1 MGMSK
6 GHHPPGR
13 LRRAGI
19 GVMAA
24 CVIFWIGC
32 SSSPPKPNL
41 PPSAS
46 DLPLLR
52 SADLCTDKSR
62 FLAKHE
68 GAPSARRSW
77 GTGEEIQFQAFR
89 GAVPADESYFFDQDG
104 LLVGFLMTFPPGGL
118 PLKPYPVLRDTLSQ
132 LKPWVE
138 FYLDLARVPAQ
149 AGLETATL
157 YATGE
162 EKTTTWYLVTG
173 EDDSSRL
180 LSTSHATDPYSRLM
194 SPYRKTL
201 LSRLAKS
208 QRSPKDRIPESV
220 GAEDPELFAT
230 LQQFARGQTAS
241 LKYCGVRRKAI
252 AVDAYRQ
259 AIAKGFSSKKY
270 LAEAHHKLGLAL
282 LAQGDLEQARDEMV
296 KSSEVYPD
304 RAKVLNSLGTVY
316 EKLGDHKKALAAFER
331 AITLKPNYAIARFN
345 LAEAYEGLDVR
356 LAVQEYETYLA
367 LASDIPEEAARIQ
380 RARERVKA
388 LSR

>member
-6 GHHPPGR
+6 GYHPPGR

-19 GVMAA
+19 GVTAA

-32 SSSPPKPNL
+32 SSSPPKPSL

-62 FLAKHE
+62 FLEKHE

-77 GTGEEIQFQAFR
+77 ETGEEIQFQAFR
-89 GAVPADESYFFDQDG
+89 GQIPADESYFFDQDG
-104 LLVGFLMTFPPGGL
+104 LLVGFLMTFPHRL

-132 LKPWVE
+132 LKPRVE
-138 FYLDLARVPAQ
+138 FYLDLASVPSQ
-149 AGLETATL
+149 AGLETAAL
-157 YATGE
+157 YATGD

-180 LSTSHATDPYSRLM
+180 LSASRSIDPYYRLM
-194 SPYRKTL
+194 SPYRKEL
-201 LSRLAKS
+201 LSRLAKT
-208 QRSPKDRIPESV
+208 QRAPKRRVAENV
-220 GAEDPELFAT
+220 GSEDPESFAT
-230 LQQFARGQTAS
+230 LQQFARGETA
-241 LKYCGVRRKAI
+241 LLGYCGARREAI
-252 AVDAYRQ
+252 ATDAYQQ
-259 AIAKGFSSKKY
+259 AIVHGFSNKKG

-282 LAQGDLEQARDEMV
+282 HAQGELQRARDEMTR
-296 KSSEVYPD
+296 SLDIHPD
-304 RAKVLNSLGTVY
+304 RAKVLNNLGKVLD
-316 EKLGDHKKALAAFER
+316 ELGDHKKALAAFER